1 MDKIKKYTL
10 KNGKVKWKF
19 RLYAGVNPKTGKQ
32 EYINRQG
39 YDTQR
44 EAKIEMNRLQVQI
57 DEGTYFTKQKENK
70 TYTYKEV
77 YEKWLKEYKQTV
89 AASTLLKTKG
99 DFERR
104 ILPAIGHFKIRE
116 ITHDDIQRLANEWG
130 KYQKCRL
137 WISTLGRIFEYAQ
150 VHNFTETDP
159 SKLVTI
165 PKYKKTNDKKYFYE
179 KEELNKFLHSLKQ
192 EDDLQKVALLR
203 LLIFT
208 GMRRGEVI
216 ALYWDCIDFKDKTV
230 TVKRSLRRREKTKD
244 DGSKSKT
251 EVYIGEPKNES
262 SYREIPVDDET
273 MKVLLKLREFKFNE
287 RVFNGST
294 GNILSPSKPREWLHV
309 VVKKAKIEPINVHG
323 LRHTYASLLIDL
335 GASPKEIQH
344 YLGHSKIETTLKVY
358 THLTNKSKRDFSNK
372 FSEYVSGTEQNTEQ
386 EKEKPTNIVDLTA
399 FM

>member
-70 TYTYKEV
+70 NYTYKEV

-104 ILPAIGHFKIRE
+104 ILPTIGHFKIRE

-150 VHNFTETDP
+150 VHNLTETDP

-216 ALYWDCIDFKDKTV
+216 TLYWDCIDFKDKTV
-230 TVKRSLRRREKTKD
+230 TVKRSLRRREKMKD

-273 MKVLLKLREFKFNE
+273 MKILLKLREFKFNE

-309 VVKKAKIEPINVHG
+309 VAKKAKIEPINVHG

-372 FSEYVSGTEQNTEQ
+372 FSEYVSGTEQKTEQ
-386 EKEKPTNIVDLTA
+386 EKEKSTNIVDLTA

>member
-1 MDKIKKYTL
+1 MDKVKKYKL
-10 KNGKVKWKF
+10 KNGQTKWKF

-39 YDTQR
+39 FNTQR

-57 DEGTYFTKQKENK
+57 DDGTYFTKQKEVK
-70 TYTYKEV
+70 KYTYKEV
-77 YEKWLKEYKQTV
+77 YEKWLKEYKHTV

-116 ITHDDIQRLANEWG
+116 ITHDDIQSLANKWG

-137 WISTLGRIFEYAQ
+137 WISTIGRIFEYAQ
-150 VHNFTETDP
+150 IHKLVETDP
-159 SKLVTI
+159 TKLVTI
-165 PKYKKTNDKKYFYE
+165 PKYKKLKGKKFFYE
-179 KEELNKFLHSLKQ
+179 KEELNQFLQALKQ
-192 EDDLQKVALLR
+192 EDDLQKVTLLR

-216 ALYWDCIDFKDKTV
+216 ALYWDSVDFKEKSV
-230 TVKRSLRRREKTKD
+230 TVKRSLRRREKMKD
-244 DGSKSKT
+244 DGRKSKT

-273 MKVLLKLREFKFNE
+273 LNVLLHLKNYQFNE

-294 GNILSPSKPREWLHV
+294 GNILSPSKPREWLRV
-309 VVKKAKIEPINVHG
+309 VAHRANVDPINVHG

-344 YLGHSKIETTLKVY
+344 YLGHSKIETTLKIY

-386 EKEKPTNIVDLTA
+386 KEEKPTNIVDLTA